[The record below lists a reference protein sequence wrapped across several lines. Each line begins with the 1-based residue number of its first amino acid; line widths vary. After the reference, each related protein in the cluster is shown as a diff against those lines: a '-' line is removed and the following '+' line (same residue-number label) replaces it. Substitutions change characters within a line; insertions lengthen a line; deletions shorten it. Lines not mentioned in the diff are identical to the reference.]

1 MSTALMLF
9 AGWSLAFVLGGYL
22 AIEMSRRISAE
33 EELSRLRRKLEAS
46 RRNRH

>member
-1 MSTALMLF
+1 MSSTLIQV
-9 AGWSLAFVLGGYL
+9 AGWLLAFALAGYL

-46 RRNRH
+46 RRNSH